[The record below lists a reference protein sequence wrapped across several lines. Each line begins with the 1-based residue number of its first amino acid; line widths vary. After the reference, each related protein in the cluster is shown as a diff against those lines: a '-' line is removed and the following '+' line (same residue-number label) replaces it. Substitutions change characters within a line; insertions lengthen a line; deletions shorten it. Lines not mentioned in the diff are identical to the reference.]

1 MWSGKLRRAG
11 GQTGF
16 RIQDS
21 GFRGENEEHP
31 LSADVEWESPQGRG
45 GQTGFGIHDSGERM
59 KSIRF
64 PQMWSGKLRR
74 AGGQT
79 GFGIQD
85 SGFRGGNEE
94 HPLSADVEWEAPQGR
109 GGQTGFGIQDSGEGT
124 KSICFPPSADGLAM
138 QDSGFRIQDQ
148 VRE

>member
-1 MWSGKLRRAG
+1 MEWEAPQGRGAN
-11 GQTGF
+11 
-16 RIQDS
+16 RIRDS
-21 GFRGENEEHP
+21 GFRGE
-31 LSADVEWESPQGRG
+31 
-45 GQTGFGIHDSGERM
+45 
-59 KSIRF
+59 
-64 PQMWSGKLRR
+64 
-74 AGGQT
+74 
-79 GFGIQD
+79 
-85 SGFRGGNEE
+85 NEE

>member
-1 MWSGKLRRAG
+1 MLDEQVEPEAG
-11 GQTGF
+11 GSKRCGVGSSAGQGGK
-16 RIQDS
+16 QDS
-21 GFRGENEEHP
+21 GFRI
-31 LSADVEWESPQGRG
+31 Q
-45 GQTGFGIHDSGERM
+45 DSGERM
-59 KSIRF
+59 KSILF